1 MDKGKGFIIFPILLM
16 LAIACSSTA
25 TPEPPATQQPGVAPV
40 PEAAFGPAIDPA
52 KGYFVEEI
60 RGGLYWVT
68 DSVYQAMFLTTGEGV
83 IVVDAPMT
91 IGENLL
97 KAISEVTDEAVT
109 HVIYSHYHRDH
120 IGAASMYPSDAV
132 TISHEQTAAR
142 LARNHDPNRPIP
154 APTVTFEDT
163 YTVQVGSQT
172 LELSYQGPIH
182 TPGNIFIHAPSQKV
196 VMVVDTVWPGWVPFK
211 GFGEAEDTPAFI
223 RAHDVVL
230 AFEFDTLI
238 AGHIGRLGT
247 REDVEAQQE
256 YVRDVQ
262 ANTVDALQAVGI
274 AEIAQQTGFENA
286 WLLFD
291 TFLNAVAQR
300 CADATE
306 AKWTGRLAGA
316 DVFTLDNCLK
326 MTFSISQFD

>member
-1 MDKGKGFIIFPILLM
+1 MGKSKWFIIFSILFM
-16 LAIACSSTA
+16 LIACSATA
-25 TPEPPATQQPGVAPV
+25 TPEPPTATTRPTTAPI
-40 PEAAFGPAIDPA
+40 PDAAFGPAVDHG
-52 KGYFVEEI
+52 KGYFVGEI

-68 DSVYQAMFLTTGEGV
+68 DGIYQVMFLTTGEGV

-109 HVIYSHYHRDH
+109 HVIYSHHHRDH

-132 TISHEQTAAR
+132 IISHEQTADR

-154 APTVTFEDT
+154 APTVTFKDV

-196 VMVVDTVWPGWVPFK
+196 VMVVDTIWPGWVPFK
-211 GFGEAEDTPAFI
+211 GFGEVEDTPAFI
-223 RAHDVVL
+223 RAHDVVS
-230 AFEFDTLI
+230 AFDFDTLI
-238 AGHIGRLGT
+238 AGHVGRLGT
-247 REDVEAQQE
+247 REDVEVQQE